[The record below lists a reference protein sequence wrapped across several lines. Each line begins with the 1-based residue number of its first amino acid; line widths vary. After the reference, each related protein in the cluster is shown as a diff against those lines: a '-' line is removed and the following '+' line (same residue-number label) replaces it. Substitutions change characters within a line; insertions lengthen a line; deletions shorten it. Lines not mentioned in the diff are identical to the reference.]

1 MPENRLE
8 VQQTQRLS
16 QHLQTTIHLLTCDLV
31 ELSEEV
37 QKAVEENPA
46 LETVPPQKAPEDV
59 SIRVKTRLRSTRSEY
74 SAPEPV
80 AAAMTTMDDL
90 EQQLRL
96 LTLDETTHRVA
107 KAMLRMLS
115 PRGYFPQEPEAF
127 AREFGVPKG
136 VARRAL
142 AAIQS
147 LEPVGVGARTLEEC
161 LELQLREKPGVDPLC
176 YTLVRQYLPEI
187 GKGALRTI
195 ARGTGASIALVA
207 QCVEVIRTL
216 SPFPCSLDE
225 EEVRYIIPEFF
236 VEADES
242 GRLTAQF
249 YNDYYPTLRLDE
261 HFSRLA
267 EELEGEERT
276 FARRMLSSAKRMLQA
291 VDLRQST
298 MEKLARIIVQE
309 QSAFFL
315 GQGGVQPL
323 RIGEVSQALGVHES
337 TIYRAL
343 QGKYLYCD
351 RGTFPL
357 SHFFPKELSGGTSSA
372 DVKEM
377 IRSICEGHERLSDQA
392 IANELAKQGVS
403 LSRRTVA
410 KYRAQLGIDSSYR
423 RETKE

>member
-127 AREFGVPKG
+127 ARESGVPKG

>member
-46 LETVPPQKAPEDV
+46 LEAVPPQKAPEDV
-59 SIRVKTRLRSTRSEY
+59 SIRVKTRLRSTRSGY

-96 LTLDETTHRVA
+96 LTLDETTRRAA

-216 SPFPCSLDE
+216 SSFPCSLDE
-225 EEVRYIIPEFF
+225 EEVRYIIPEFV

-249 YNDYYPTLRLDE
+249 YNDYYPP
-261 HFSRLA
+261 SP
-267 EELEGEERT
+267 RT
-276 FARRMLSSAKRMLQA
+276 ASLMRR
-291 VDLRQST
+291 
-298 MEKLARIIVQE
+298 
-309 QSAFFL
+309 
-315 GQGGVQPL
+315 P
-323 RIGEVSQALGVHES
+323 
-337 TIYRAL
+337 
-343 QGKYLYCD
+343 
-351 RGTFPL
+351 
-357 SHFFPKELSGGTSSA
+357 
-372 DVKEM
+372 
-377 IRSICEGHERLSDQA
+377 
-392 IANELAKQGVS
+392 IAA
-403 LSRRTVA
+403 
-410 KYRAQLGIDSSYR
+410 
-423 RETKE
+423 